1 MFNMDAVNSLPQKVL
16 FLKVVSDI
24 IDKALDE
31 LKVTNGDLTESEKL
45 RAAQLYTDMLKRAGF
60 EDDEIDANWIFLK

>member
-1 MFNMDAVNSLPQKVL
+1 VDIAKSLPQKIL

-24 IDKALDE
+24 IDRALDE
-31 LKVTNGDLTESEKL
+31 LKVENGDLTESEKF

-60 EDDEIDANWIFLK
+60 EDNEIDASWIFLK

>member
-1 MFNMDAVNSLPQKVL
+1 MDIARSLPQKIL

-31 LKVTNGDLTESEKL
+31 LKVTNGNLTESEKR
-45 RAAQLYTDMLKRAGF
+45 RAAELYTDMLKRAGF
-60 EDDEIDANWIFLK
+60 DDDEIDANWIFLK

>member
-1 MFNMDAVNSLPQKVL
+1 MDIARSLPQKIL

-24 IDKALDE
+24 IDRALDE
-31 LKVTNGDLTESEKL
+31 LKVTNGDLTESEKR
-45 RAAQLYTDMLKRAGF
+45 RAAELYTDMLKRAGF

>member
-1 MFNMDAVNSLPQKVL
+1 MDIAKSLPQKIL

-24 IDKALDE
+24 INRALDE
-31 LKVTNGDLTESEKL
+31 LKVANGDLTESEKR

>member
-1 MFNMDAVNSLPQKVL
+1 MDIARSLPQKIL

-24 IDKALDE
+24 IDRALDE
-31 LKVTNGDLTESEKL
+31 LKVENGDLTESEKR

-60 EDDEIDANWIFLK
+60 EDDEIDENWIFLK

>member
-1 MFNMDAVNSLPQKVL
+1 MDIAKPLPQKIL

-24 IDKALDE
+24 INRALDE
-31 LKVTNGDLTESEKL
+31 LKVANGDLTESEKR

-60 EDDEIDANWIFLK
+60 EDDEIDTNWIFLK

>member
-1 MFNMDAVNSLPQKVL
+1 MDIARSLPQKIL

-24 IDKALDE
+24 IDRALDE
-31 LKVTNGDLTESEKL
+31 LKVTNGDLTELEKR
-45 RAAQLYTDMLKRAGF
+45 RAAELYTDMLKRAGF

>member
-1 MFNMDAVNSLPQKVL
+1 MDVARSLPQKIL

-31 LKVTNGDLTESEKL
+31 LKVTNGDLTELEKR
-45 RAAQLYTDMLKRAGF
+45 RAAELYSDMLKRAGF
-60 EDDEIDANWIFLK
+60 DDDEIDANWIFLK

>member
-1 MFNMDAVNSLPQKVL
+1 MDAVSSLPQKIL

-31 LKVTNGDLTESEKL
+31 LKVANGNLTESEKL

>member
-1 MFNMDAVNSLPQKVL
+1 MDVAKSLPQKIL

-24 IDKALDE
+24 INRALDE
-31 LKVTNGDLTESEKL
+31 LKVTNGDLTESEKR

>member
-1 MFNMDAVNSLPQKVL
+1 MDIAKSLPQKML

-24 IDKALDE
+24 INRALDE
-31 LKVTNGDLTESEKL
+31 LKVANGGLTESEKR